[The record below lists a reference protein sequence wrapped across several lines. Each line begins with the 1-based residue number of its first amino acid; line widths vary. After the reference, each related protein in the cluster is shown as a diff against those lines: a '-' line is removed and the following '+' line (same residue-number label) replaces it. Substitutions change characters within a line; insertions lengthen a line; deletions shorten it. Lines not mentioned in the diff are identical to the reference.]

1 MLNYEAFD
9 HLPFDNL
16 HIDSPVEQWMTH
28 NPYVVY
34 PHQTLKEA
42 TDLLNAHHIYSIP
55 VVSEHHTLLGL
66 ITKSTLIQAFYK
78 SCTLETPVS
87 YVMETDFATISP
99 TDKIDKAIQMRD
111 GCLPV
116 VNCDKKLIGII
127 TRTDILK
134 ANAFYLQYFRDTID
148 HVEILKLVLNSAY
161 EGVVVID
168 QACRIIEF
176 NEAYC
181 RFVGKCR
188 EDIIGK
194 DVRDVI
200 ENTRLHIVIKTGA
213 EERGFI
219 QRIQGHDMIVHRIPI
234 FNGKKVVGAIGMLI
248 FQDVTQLYHI
258 LGRVHEAGQK
268 PNENEFV
275 FSERDLYHLNKII
288 GSGAAMLHAKRLA
301 KKAAVTHATVLITGE
316 SGTGKE
322 VFAQAIHDMSR
333 FADGPLIS
341 VNCAAIPENLL
352 ETELFG
358 YEEGAFTD
366 ARRGGKPGR
375 FEQADNGTI
384 FLDEIGD
391 MPLLMQAKILRV
403 LQERVIERI
412 GGTNRKKINVRIIAA
427 TNRNLESMVESGQF
441 REDLYYRINIVR
453 LQLPPLRDRP
463 EDIPKL
469 VNHFMRQFGAEFGI
483 AEKKVSKAAM
493 LLLQAYD
500 WHGNVREVIN
510 LCEMLVCL
518 TEHSEIMPEDL
529 PEHIRRKVAGAHHL
543 SVDEVESNIKVIMD
557 QQEKQ
562 LIFETLKQTGGNKA
576 AAARLLNIQRSTL
589 YMKIKKHNLHS

>member
-9 HLPFDNL
+9 HLPFDDL
-16 HIDSPVEQWMTH
+16 HIDSPVEQWMTQ
-28 NPYVVY
+28 NPYVVH

-55 VVSEHHTLLGL
+55 VVSERHTLLGL
-66 ITKSTLIQAFYK
+66 VSKSTLIQAFFK
-78 SCTLETPVS
+78 NCGLDTPVS
-87 YVMETDFATISP
+87 YVMETDIATISP
-99 TDKIDKAIQMRD
+99 KDKIDKAIQMRD
-111 GCLPV
+111 GCLLV
-116 VNCDKKLIGII
+116 IDDDKKLLGII

-134 ANAFYLQYFRDTID
+134 ANSFYLKHFRDTID
-148 HVEILKLVLNSAY
+148 HVDILKLVLNSAY

-168 QACRIIEF
+168 QTSKIIEF

-181 RFVGKCR
+181 RFVGKSR
-188 EDIIGK
+188 EAIIGK

-200 ENTRLHIVIKTGA
+200 ENTRLHIVLKTGV

-219 QRIQGHDMIVHRIPI
+219 QRIQGHDMVVHRIPI
-234 FNGKKVVGAIGMLI
+234 FNGKAVVGAIGMLI
-248 FQDVTQLYHI
+248 FQDVTQLYNI
-258 LGRVHEAGQK
+258 LGRVHESGRK
-268 PNENEFV
+268 PDENEFV
-275 FSERDLYHLNKII
+275 FSERDKYHLDKII
-288 GSGAAMLHAKRLA
+288 GSSLAMLSAKRLA
-301 KKAAVTHATVLITGE
+301 KKAAMTPATVLITGE

-322 VFAQAIHDMSR
+322 VFAQAIHDMSA
-333 FADGPLIS
+333 FSDGPLIS
-341 VNCAAIPENLL
+341 VNCSAIPENLL

-403 LQERVIERI
+403 LQERIIERV

-427 TNRNLESMVESGQF
+427 TNRDMEAMVEAGQF
-441 REDLYYRINIVR
+441 REDLYYRINIIR
-453 LQLPPLRDRP
+453 LQLPPLRQRP
-463 EDIPKL
+463 EDIPQLINFFIRKYCS
-469 VNHFMRQFGAEFGI
+469 EFGM
-483 AEKKVSKAAM
+483 AEKRISKAAM
-493 LLLQAYD
+493 LILQAYD

-518 TEHSEIMPEDL
+518 TEHSEIMPDDL
-529 PEHIRRKVAGAHHL
+529 PESIRLKVAQEHHL
-543 SVDEVESNIKVIMD
+543 NVGEVEGNIKVVMD

-562 LIFETLKQTGGNKA
+562 LIFDTLKQTNGNKA
-576 AAARLLNIQRSTL
+576 AAARLLNVQRSTL
-589 YMKIKKHNLHS
+589 YMKMKKHGLS

>member
-9 HLPFDNL
+9 HLPFDHL
-16 HIDSPVEQWMTH
+16 HIDTPVEKWMTPE
-28 NPYVVY
+28 PYVVHPY
-34 PHQTLKEA
+34 QTLKEA
-42 TDLLNAHHIYSIP
+42 TDLLNAHHIYSVP
-55 VVSEHHTLLGL
+55 VVSDQRTLLGL
-66 ITKSTLIQAFYK
+66 ITKSTLIQAFFK
-78 SCTLETPVS
+78 SCNLETPVS
-87 YVMETDFATISP
+87 YVMETEFATISP
-99 TDKIDKAIQMRD
+99 KDKIDKAIQMRD

-116 VNCDKKLIGII
+116 VDSDKKLLGII

-168 QACRIIEF
+168 QTCKIIEF

-181 RFVGKCR
+181 RFVGKSR
-188 EDIIGK
+188 DAIIGK
-194 DVRDVI
+194 DVREVI
-200 ENTRLHIVIKTGA
+200 ENTRLHIVVKNGT

-258 LGRVHEAGQK
+258 LGRVHDARQK
-268 PNENEFV
+268 PSENEFV

-288 GSGAAMLHAKRLA
+288 GTSAAMLSAKRLA
-301 KKAAVTHATVLITGE
+301 KKAAVTPATVLITGE

-322 VFAQAIHDMSR
+322 VFAQAIHDMSA
-333 FADGPLIS
+333 FSDGPLIS

-403 LQERVIERI
+403 LQERVVERV

-427 TNRNLESMVESGQF
+427 TNRDMESMVESGQF
-441 REDLYYRINIVR
+441 REDLYYRINIIR
-453 LQLPPLRDRP
+453 LHLPPLRERT

-469 VNHFMRQFGAEFGI
+469 INHFIHQYSSAFGI

-493 LLLQAYD
+493 LILQAYN
-500 WHGNVREVIN
+500 WHGNVREIIN

-518 TEHSEIMPEDL
+518 TEQAEISPEDL
-529 PEHIRRKVAGAHHL
+529 PKNIRHKVAAAHQL
-543 SVDEVESNIKVIMD
+543 SVDEVESNIKAVMD
-557 QQEKQ
+557 QQEKL
-562 LIFETLKQTGGNKA
+562 LILETLKQTSGNKA

-589 YMKIKKHNLHS
+589 YMKMKKHNLQ